1 MTIRSKTQSWRPAR
15 FRKMGE
21 LPTVGEKTVGE
32 PATPR
37 RGAKAGVSQAWGT
50 EKERLFLIWGR
61 TPSPRPPDGTETRDP
76 QSRTPA

>member
-1 MTIRSKTQSWRPAR
+1 MTVLCKTQSWRRAR
-15 FRKMGE
+15 FRKTGE

-50 EKERLFLIWGR
+50 EKAAPLFDL
-61 TPSPRPPDGTETRDP
+61 GTDA
-76 QSRTPA
+76 QSTSA